1 LPFKYKIRYTSPISL
16 VFFSILKYE
25 SFVLKDVLDSR
36 DQF

>member
-1 LPFKYKIRYTSPISL
+1 MSPISL
-16 VFFSILKYE
+16 VFFLSILEYE